1 MSLNITNLSFRYKPN
16 QPLIEKLSFYVKT
29 GQLVAITG
37 ASGCGK
43 STLLNLILGFIQPLQ
58 GSIQFADRILSDDSQ
73 FVMPESRLIG
83 IVFQDY
89 ALFPHLTV
97 RENIGFGL
105 KVPAKDKPTIIDQ
118 WLKLFSLADVAFS
131 YPHQLSGGQM
141 QRVAIARAVAPKP
154 QLLLLDEPFSN
165 LDPALTARL
174 RQDLKPIFLALNMTI
189 ILVTHHREDAM
200 FLADEIFDFPRLLN
214 SKCP

>member
-1 MSLNITNLSFRYKPN
+1 MSLNINNLSFRYKPN
-16 QPLIEKLSFYVKT
+16 QPLIEDLNFHVKT

-43 STLLNLILGFIQPLQ
+43 STLLNLILGFIQPLH
-58 GSIQFADRILSDDSQ
+58 GSIQFGDRILSDDSQ
-73 FVMPESRLIG
+73 FVMPELRSIG

-105 KVPAKDKPTIIDQ
+105 KLSSKEKQTRIDK

-141 QRVAIARAVAPKP
+141 QRVAIARAVAPEP

-165 LDPALTARL
+165 LDPTLTARL

-214 SKCP
+214 SK

>member
-1 MSLNITNLSFRYKPN
+1 MSLKINHLSFRYKPN
-16 QPLIEKLSFYVKT
+16 QPLVEDLSFHVKT

-43 STLLNLILGFIQPLQ
+43 STLLQLILGFIQPLG
-58 GSIQFADRILSDDSQ
+58 GSIQFANRILSDDSH
-73 FVMPESRLIG
+73 FVMPESRSIG

-105 KVPAKDKPTIIDQ
+105 RLSAKAKQASIDK
-118 WLKLFSLADVAFS
+118 WLKLFSLSDVAFS

-141 QRVAIARAVAPKP
+141 QRVAIARAVAPEP

-174 RQDLKPIFLALNMTI
+174 RLDLKPIFLALNMTI
-189 ILVTHHREDAM
+189 ILVTHHREDAL
-200 FLADEIFDFPRLLN
+200 FIADEIYDFPLLLN
-214 SKCP
+214 AK

>member
-1 MSLNITNLSFRYKPN
+1 MSLKINNLCFRYKPN
-16 QPLIEKLSFYVKT
+16 QPLIENLNFHVKT

-43 STLLNLILGFIQPLQ
+43 STLLQLILGFIQPVS
-58 GSIQFADRILSDDSQ
+58 GSIQFADRILTDDSN
-73 FVMPESRLIG
+73 FVMPESRSIG
-83 IVFQDY
+83 VVFQDY

-105 KVPAKDKPTIIDQ
+105 RLPAKEKQSRIDK

-141 QRVAIARAVAPKP
+141 QRVAIARAVAPEP

-165 LDPALTARL
+165 LDPTLTARL

-189 ILVTHHREDAM
+189 VLVTHHRDDAM
-200 FLADEIFDFPRLLN
+200 FLADEIYDFPLLLN
-214 SKCP
+214 SK

>member
-1 MSLNITNLSFRYKPN
+1 MSLKINHLSFRYKPN
-16 QPLIEKLSFYVKT
+16 QPLVEDLSFHVKT

-43 STLLNLILGFIQPLQ
+43 STLLQLILGFIQPLR
-58 GSIQFADRILSDDSQ
+58 GSIQFADRILSDDTH
-73 FVMPESRLIG
+73 FVMPESRSIG

-105 KVPAKDKPTIIDQ
+105 RLSAKAKQPSIDK
-118 WLKLFSLADVAFS
+118 WLKLFSLSDVAFS

-141 QRVAIARAVAPKP
+141 QRVAIARAVAPEP

-174 RQDLKPIFLALNMTI
+174 RHDLKPIFLALNMTI
-189 ILVTHHREDAM
+189 VLVTHHREDAK
-200 FLADEIFDFPRLLN
+200 FLADEIYDFPLLLN
-214 SKCP
+214 AK

>member
-1 MSLNITNLSFRYKPN
+1 
-16 QPLIEKLSFYVKT
+16 LIENLNFHVKT

-43 STLLNLILGFIQPLQ
+43 STLLQLILGFIQPVS
-58 GSIQFADRILSDDSQ
+58 GSIQFADRILTDDSH
-73 FVMPESRLIG
+73 FVMPESRSIG

-105 KVPAKDKPTIIDQ
+105 RLPAKEKQSRIDK

-141 QRVAIARAVAPKP
+141 QRVAIARAVAPEP

-165 LDPALTARL
+165 LDPTLTARL

-189 ILVTHHREDAM
+189 VLVTHHRDDAM
-200 FLADEIFDFPRLLN
+200 FLADEIYDFPLLLN
-214 SKCP
+214 SK

>member
-1 MSLNITNLSFRYKPN
+1 MSLNINNLCFRYKPN
-16 QPLIEKLSFYVKT
+16 LPLIENLNFQVET
-29 GQLVAITG
+29 GRLVAITG

-43 STLLNLILGFIQPLQ
+43 STLLQLILGFIQPGQ
-58 GSIQFADRILSDDSQ
+58 GSIQFGEQTLSDAHH
-73 FVMPESRLIG
+73 FVPPEARSIG

-105 KVPAKDKPTIIDQ
+105 RLTKKDKQATIDR
-118 WLKLFSLADVAFS
+118 WLTLFSLADVAFS

-141 QRVAIARAVAPKP
+141 QRVAIARAVAPQPK
-154 QLLLLDEPFSN
+154 LLLLDEPFSN
-165 LDPALTARL
+165 LDPTLTARL

-189 ILVTHHREDAM
+189 ILVTHHREDAL
-200 FLADEIFDFPRLLN
+200 FLADEIFDFPLLLN
-214 SKCP
+214 PK

>member
-1 MSLNITNLSFRYKPN
+1 
-16 QPLIEKLSFYVKT
+16 LIENFSFHVNT

-43 STLLNLILGFIQPLQ
+43 STLLQLILGFIQPVS
-58 GSIQFADRILSDDSQ
+58 GSIQFADRILTDDSH
-73 FVMPESRLIG
+73 FVMPESRSIG

-105 KVPAKDKPTIIDQ
+105 RLPAKEKQSRIDK

-141 QRVAIARAVAPKP
+141 QRVAIARAVAPEP

-165 LDPALTARL
+165 LDPTLTARL

-189 ILVTHHREDAM
+189 VLVTHHRDDAM
-200 FLADEIFDFPRLLN
+200 FLADEIYDFPLLLN
-214 SKCP
+214 SK

>member
-1 MSLNITNLSFRYKPN
+1 MSLKINNLSFRYKPT
-16 QPLIEKLSFYVKT
+16 QPLIENLNFHVKT

-43 STLLNLILGFIQPLQ
+43 STLLQLILGFIQPLR
-58 GSIQFADRILSDDSQ
+58 GSIQFADRILSDDAH
-73 FVMPESRLIG
+73 FVMPESRSIG

-105 KVPAKDKPTIIDQ
+105 RLSAKAKQASIDK
-118 WLKLFSLADVAFS
+118 WLKLFSLSDVAFS

-141 QRVAIARAVAPKP
+141 QRVAIARAVAPEP

-174 RQDLKPIFLALNMTI
+174 RHDLKPIFLALNMTI
-189 ILVTHHREDAM
+189 VLVTHHREDAM
-200 FLADEIFDFPRLLN
+200 FLADEIFDFPHLLN
-214 SKCP
+214 TK

>member
-1 MSLNITNLSFRYKPN
+1 MSLKIDRLSFRYKPN
-16 QPLIEKLSFYVKT
+16 QPLIENLSFHVKT

-43 STLLNLILGFIQPLQ
+43 STLLQLILGFIQPRA
-58 GSIQFADRILSDDSQ
+58 GSIQFAERMLSDDSH
-73 FVMPESRLIG
+73 FVTPESRSIG

-105 KVPAKDKPTIIDQ
+105 RLPSKEKQARIDK

-141 QRVAIARAVAPKP
+141 QRVAIARAVAPEP

-165 LDPALTARL
+165 LDSALTARL

-189 ILVTHHREDAM
+189 ILVTHHREDAL
-200 FLADEIFDFPRLLN
+200 FLADEIFEFPTLLN
-214 SKCP
+214 S

>member
-1 MSLNITNLSFRYKPN
+1 MSLKINNLCFRYKPN
-16 QPLIEKLSFYVKT
+16 QPLIENLNFHVKT

-43 STLLNLILGFIQPLQ
+43 STLLQLILGFIQPVS
-58 GSIQFADRILSDDSQ
+58 GSIQFADRILTDDSN
-73 FVMPESRLIG
+73 FVMPESRSIG
-83 IVFQDY
+83 VVFQDY

-105 KVPAKDKPTIIDQ
+105 RLPAKEKQSRIDK

-141 QRVAIARAVAPKP
+141 QRVAIARAVAPEP

-165 LDPALTARL
+165 LDPTLTARL
-174 RQDLKPIFLALNMTI
+174 RQDLKSIFLALNMTI
-189 ILVTHHREDAM
+189 VLVTHHRDDAM
-200 FLADEIFDFPRLLN
+200 FLADEIYDFPLLLN
-214 SKCP
+214 SK

>member
-1 MSLNITNLSFRYKPN
+1 MSLNINNLCFRYKPN
-16 QPLIEKLSFYVKT
+16 QPLIENLNFHVKT

-43 STLLNLILGFIQPLQ
+43 STLLQLILGFIQPVS
-58 GSIQFADRILSDDSQ
+58 GSIQFADRILTDDSN
-73 FVMPESRLIG
+73 FVMPESRSIG
-83 IVFQDY
+83 VVFQDY

-105 KVPAKDKPTIIDQ
+105 RLPAKEKQSRIDK

-141 QRVAIARAVAPKP
+141 QRVAIARAVAPEP

-165 LDPALTARL
+165 LDPTLTARL

-189 ILVTHHREDAM
+189 ILVTHHRDDAM
-200 FLADEIFDFPRLLN
+200 FLADEIYDFPLLLN
-214 SKCP
+214 SK

>member
-1 MSLNITNLSFRYKPN
+1 MSLNINNLSFRYKPN
-16 QPLIEKLSFYVKT
+16 QPLIENLNFHVKT

-43 STLLNLILGFIQPLQ
+43 STLLQLILGFIQPLR
-58 GSIQFADRILSDDSQ
+58 GSIQFADRILSDDAH
-73 FVMPESRLIG
+73 FVMPESRSIG

-105 KVPAKDKPTIIDQ
+105 KLPAKDKQTRIDK

-141 QRVAIARAVAPKP
+141 QRVAIARALAPEP

-174 RQDLKPIFLALNMTI
+174 RHDLKPIFLALNMTI

-214 SKCP
+214 SK